1 MSDQNYVVYHMLPED
16 TWSCI
21 QEEYLPPTYK
31 QDGFIHATA
40 VWDLLVDVGNM
51 FYKSSPGK
59 EWAAIQL

>member
-1 MSDQNYVVYHMLPED
+1 MLPEE
-16 TWSCI
+16 TWSCV

-59 EWAAIQL
+59 EWVAIQL